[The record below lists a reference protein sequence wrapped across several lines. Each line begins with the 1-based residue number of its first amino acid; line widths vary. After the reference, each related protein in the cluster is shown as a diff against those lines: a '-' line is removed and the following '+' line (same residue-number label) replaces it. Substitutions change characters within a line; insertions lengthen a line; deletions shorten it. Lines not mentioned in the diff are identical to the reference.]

1 MWGSTLYWHFL
12 WECNIFGC
20 SYGVGRPRTRGQN
33 RRPCQAS
40 KSQYVY
46 ESGRAYDTCTTCI
59 TLTRTLWTPVPNH
72 FQYLDSCHIPF
83 IPSLGQEKYVRL
95 NGDQGEMKKPA
106 KFADKQVL
114 RENIFMIGAR
124 RAALTP
130 GFPRPGLGRDKKKLA
145 GWIMIHNLS
154 GLTYGW
160 HSGDDC
166 YG

>member
-1 MWGSTLYWHFL
+1 MHHVDKNLMDTSSQSLS
-12 WECNIFGC
+12 IFGFLPYSLHPIIRSGEIC
-20 SYGVGRPRTRGQN
+20 
-33 RRPCQAS
+33 AS
-40 KSQYVY
+40 
-46 ESGRAYDTCTTCI
+46 
-59 TLTRTLWTPVPNH
+59 
-72 FQYLDSCHIPF
+72 
-83 IPSLGQEKYVRL
+83 RL

-154 GLTYGW
+154 GLTYG
-160 HSGDDC
+160 
-166 YG
+166 